1 VDMKDKSV
9 QFPKGRDG
17 EMATYKG
24 RVEFEKASNDLVGRW
39 IWGRD
44 STAIKA
50 MPKMNAK
57 KVSATTVVAG
67 SDSVTV
73 APEAGEPAPQ
83 VGDKVDNG
91 LPEAK
96 KSSGTRWVFVG
107 ISAATLIAGTTLAV
121 VYNNKAKD
129 ESKKTPTS
137 REEFNNRHDD
147 IGKYQKYR
155 TAGIGIAIV
164 GGIGLSVSLAF

>member
-1 VDMKDKSV
+1 
-9 QFPKGRDG
+9 
-17 EMATYKG
+17 
-24 RVEFEKASNDLVGRW
+24 
-39 IWGRD
+39 
-44 STAIKA
+44 
-50 MPKMNAK
+50 MNAK
-57 KVSATTVVAG
+57 KVSATTVVG
-67 SDSVTV
+67 DSESVTTV
-73 APEAGEPAPQ
+73 PEAGAMAPEASEPAPQ

-91 LPEAK
+91 MPEAK

-107 ISAATLIAGTTLAV
+107 ISAATLIAGTTIAV
-121 VYNNKAKD
+121 VYDKKAKD
-129 ESKKTPTS
+129 ESKKLPAS